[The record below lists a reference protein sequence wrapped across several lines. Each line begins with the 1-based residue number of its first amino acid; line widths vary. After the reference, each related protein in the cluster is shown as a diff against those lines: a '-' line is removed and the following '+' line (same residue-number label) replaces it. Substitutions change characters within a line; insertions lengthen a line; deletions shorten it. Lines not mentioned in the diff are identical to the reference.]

1 MKKFVQTL
9 LIALAFAVCVSVAYA
24 APVDINTANAEEIS
38 KALEGIGLKKAE
50 AIVAYRTQNG
60 KFKSVNDLAAV
71 KGIGEKTVEKNRQ
84 NLTVTM
90 SKSQ

>member
-1 MKKFVQTL
+1 MKKFVQTI
-9 LIALAFAVCVSVAYA
+9 IALAFAVCVSMAYA

-38 KALEGIGLKKAE
+38 NALDGIGLKKAE

-60 KFKSVNDLAAV
+60 KFKSVNDLASV